1 MTNSL
6 YFLIFYTF
14 TEGAVFLAAMYR
26 VRNFNEDFN
35 LLDELK
41 RYAFFWLLFSN
52 LILWLM
58 IQGSYA
64 GVLSLE

>member
-6 YFLIFYTF
+6 YFLIFYSF
-14 TEGAVFLAAMYR
+14 TEGVVFLAAMYR

-41 RYAFFWLLFSN
+41 RYTFFWLLFSN

-64 GVLSLE
+64 SFLSLE